1 MTYGSR
7 ITPQQSIFDYE
18 TERLCSLKYSWRR
31 HTFISRPLEVH
42 DTHTVKRVS
51 CLFQQSRRVTY
62 CVQVSEPD
70 TLVTCLQH
78 RENVYAEILLTKLAS
93 QNILATPETEL
104 NLARSCQYI
113 LNPVT
118 SHTDRIEITGKPHQ
132 AIRF

>member
-31 HTFISRPLEVH
+31 HTLISRTLEVH
-42 DTHTVKRVS
+42 NTHTVKRVP
-51 CLFQQSRRVTY
+51 CLLQQFRRVTY
-62 CVQVSEPD
+62 CVQVSEHA
-70 TLVTCLQH
+70 CYSLQH
-78 RENVYAEILLTKLAS
+78 RENVYAEILLTKPAS

-113 LNPVT
+113 LNPAT